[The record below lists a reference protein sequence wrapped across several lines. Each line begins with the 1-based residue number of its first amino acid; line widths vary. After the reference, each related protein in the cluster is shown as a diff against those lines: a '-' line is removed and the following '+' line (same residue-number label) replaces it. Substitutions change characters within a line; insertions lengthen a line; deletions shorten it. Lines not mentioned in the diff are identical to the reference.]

1 MSYLSKKL
9 SLHRVKPVLNYK
21 FANIKKNHSTTGTL
35 SSLFSFCNSFYDQM
49 WPSSVKISN
58 SQLHRRHS
66 FLKMVSTCGGGNL
79 LLQRTH
85 RKYFRF
91 CWPHILSVTIL
102 FFSLSSSFKPF
113 KTVCLFVFFFTFL
126 FVQKQPRAGFTLASQ
141 CATAVGWVNMKTNH
155 PSQTPA
161 LLPLI
166 ICQKSAH

>member
-126 FVQKQPRAGFTLASQ
+126 FVQK
-141 CATAVGWVNMKTNH
+141 
-155 PSQTPA
+155 
-161 LLPLI
+161 
-166 ICQKSAH
+166 